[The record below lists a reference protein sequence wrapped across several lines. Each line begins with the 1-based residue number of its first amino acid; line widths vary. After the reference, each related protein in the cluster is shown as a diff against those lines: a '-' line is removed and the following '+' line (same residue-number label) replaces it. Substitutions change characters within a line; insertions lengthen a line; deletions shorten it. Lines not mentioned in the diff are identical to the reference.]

1 MIRNISIQFEV
12 KSQNFG
18 VMLDAIQKGK
28 VMINADLSEVLALPD
43 VTQEKRSAQKV
54 LRLDHGLSP
63 QCTCF

>member
-1 MIRNISIQFEV
+1 MFKWPLIRNISIQFEV

-43 VTQEKRSAQKV
+43 VTQEKRSARIV
-54 LRLDHGLSP
+54 I
-63 QCTCF
+63 